1 MSMSD
6 PIADMLTRIRNG
18 LARDKVSVS
27 MPSSGVKE
35 AIAAVLKEEGFIGGF
50 SVTVADQKKELTV
63 DLRYHQGEPAIE
75 KMSRVSRPGRRQYC
89 GATDMPSVNGGLG
102 VVMISTSKGIMS
114 DRQARRQGIGGEV
127 ICSIF

>member
-1 MSMSD
+1 MSD

-35 AIAAVLKEEGFIGGF
+35 AIAAVLKEEGFIDGF